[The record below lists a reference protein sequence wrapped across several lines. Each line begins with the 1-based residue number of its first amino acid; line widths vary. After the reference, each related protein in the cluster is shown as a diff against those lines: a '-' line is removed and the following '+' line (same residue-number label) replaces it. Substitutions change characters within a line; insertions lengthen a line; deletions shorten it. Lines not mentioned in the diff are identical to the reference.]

1 MKWKIMLEKEELDKI
16 QKEIERE
23 FSNDFASQQV
33 HIARKIINK
42 EAHRLGISYTDYIK
56 QVYRDKT
63 RITNE

>member
-1 MKWKIMLEKEELDKI
+1 MLEKEELDKI